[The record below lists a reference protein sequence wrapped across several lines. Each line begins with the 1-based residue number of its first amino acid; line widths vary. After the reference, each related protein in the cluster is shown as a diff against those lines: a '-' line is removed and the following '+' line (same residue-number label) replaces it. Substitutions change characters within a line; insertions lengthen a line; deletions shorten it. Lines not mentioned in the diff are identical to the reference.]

1 MILARRSSPAPS
13 ARHICRTKT
22 KKTKSLTCL
31 RHPLPSDS
39 PRCRAVAAGG
49 RGTKPRRGGIFRSLR
64 TATMPLLTE
73 LDSFTPPFLQIC
85 QSYGLRRLRVLR
97 ATKIQT
103 PNAPNV
109 HPKMNMEKSVQERN
123 APVFAPVF
131 TALRR
136 GELLRRGKECGF
148 GVRGHVRA
156 LVRRDMSRRGK
167 AMSCHRTPRQ
177 LPPSSIPK

>member
-31 RHPLPSDS
+31 RHLLPSDS

-49 RGTKPRRGGIFRSLR
+49 RGTKPRRGGIIGGEIFNAKAQEIFALRPLRLGVFALILSL
-64 TATMPLLTE
+64 MIPLLTE

-97 ATKIQT
+97 ATKNS
-103 PNAPNV
+103 NA
-109 HPKMNMEKSVQERN
+109 HYPKSSN
-123 APVFAPVF
+123 A
-131 TALRR
+131 
-136 GELLRRGKECGF
+136 K
-148 GVRGHVRA
+148 
-156 LVRRDMSRRGK
+156 
-167 AMSCHRTPRQ
+167 
-177 LPPSSIPK
+177 